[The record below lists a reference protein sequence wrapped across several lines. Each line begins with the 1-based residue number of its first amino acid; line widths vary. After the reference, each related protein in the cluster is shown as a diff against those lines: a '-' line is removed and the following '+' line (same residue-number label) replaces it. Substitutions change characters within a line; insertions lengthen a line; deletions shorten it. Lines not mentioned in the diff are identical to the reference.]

1 MNHNKYSNSTVGGD
15 TGNQGNSAAGSL
27 YTAMNYAPYL
37 AIYDNMGEYT
47 IFGREPNPL
56 AALQIRD
63 GSKQSSYYV
72 NFALDIDIIK
82 DMLSAKLLYG
92 VNK

>member
-1 MNHNKYSNSTVGGD
+1 
-15 TGNQGNSAAGSL
+15 
-27 YTAMNYAPYL
+27 MNYAPYL

-92 VNK
+92 VNKEKNGKRSAYIPKDVYLGTCS